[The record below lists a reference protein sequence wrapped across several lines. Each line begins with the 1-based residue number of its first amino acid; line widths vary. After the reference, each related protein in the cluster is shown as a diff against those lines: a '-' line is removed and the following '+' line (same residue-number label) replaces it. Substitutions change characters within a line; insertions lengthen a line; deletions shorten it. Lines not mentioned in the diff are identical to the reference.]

1 MTRHSNDLVRM
12 ADLERAIKQD
22 ARNIRRRIDK
32 GLIRVRERYG
42 VKLYS
47 IKEAKKAFGML

>member
-1 MTRHSNDLVRM
+1 MTRHSDDLVRM
-12 ADLERAIKQD
+12 AELERVIGTD

-47 IKEAKKAFGML
+47 IKEAKKAFGLW

>member
-12 ADLERAIKQD
+12 AELERVIGTD
-22 ARNIRRRIDK
+22 ARNIRRRIGK

-47 IKEAKKAFGML
+47 IKEAKKAFGLL